1 MLTAEE
7 LAAWLLDNGYAEEKP
22 GYGHVTAEELAEAL
36 LKQFTMVH
44 KLYEPTPEEIAD
56 ATAWRRENFPG
67 IRE

>member
-1 MLTAEE
+1 
-7 LAAWLLDNGYAEEKP
+7 
-22 GYGHVTAEELAEAL
+22 
-36 LKQFTMVH
+36 MVH